1 MVKGESLITCTNG
14 HQSPDG
20 SRFCLSCGLLLSDAS
35 SEVNAPSLPNEP
47 SVLGM
52 SQSAVLDQTPRKRAG
67 WVIPVVVLGG
77 LIVLGVA
84 VVGMVNIASG
94 SNPITQEPQVT
105 PLDVSLTVFN
115 EDGCDFGWGYDDV
128 PGSTVTV
135 SVDGIPVAFD
145 QLPRFGE
152 DNVVFCDFKVSIP
165 GVPTDGNIYEI
176 EIGRRGKAVQSRA
189 ELIESNWS
197 YSASLGL

>member
-1 MVKGESLITCTNG
+1 
-14 HQSPDG
+14 
-20 SRFCLSCGLLLSDAS
+20 
-35 SEVNAPSLPNEP
+35 
-47 SVLGM
+47 
-52 SQSAVLDQTPRKRAG
+52 
-67 WVIPVVVLGG
+67 
-77 LIVLGVA
+77 
-84 VVGMVNIASG
+84 MVNIASG

-165 GVPTDGNIYEI
+165 GVPTGGFWKRDA
-176 EIGRRGKAVQSRA
+176 RVA
-189 ELIESNWS
+189 
-197 YSASLGL
+197 GLFAHPTCQCSGGHAQF